1 MPFIPHTEE
10 DTKAMLAAIGV
21 QSLSELFS
29 EIPSALQIDG
39 FPQVP
44 SGLSE
49 MEATRLMQKKAQQE
63 GLRQCFIGA
72 GAYEHHIPA
81 AVWEL
86 ATRGEF
92 MTAYTPYQAE
102 ASQGTL
108 QLLWEYQTMIAS
120 LMGMQVSNASM
131 YDGATALAESI
142 LMAVRLKKHETARI
156 LLPSHL
162 HPHYR
167 AVLEAILL
175 NRGIQLEYAAFD
187 EKGQIP
193 LANWQVLQK
202 ESPLTA
208 VVLMQPNFLGIVE
221 EVDEVTDWAKTQ
233 GALVI
238 GLVNPLAMAL
248 LKPPGQ
254 WGMTGADIACGE
266 SQPFGVPLASGGP
279 YVGFLCT
286 QEKYIRQMPGRI
298 VGKTQDL
305 NGKRGFTL
313 TLQAREQ
320 HIRRSKA
327 TSNICTNQG
336 LLVTAA
342 TIYMSLLG
350 PVGLRDV
357 ALACHQNSQR
367 LKALISQRGI
377 GSWMFDAPTFHEQV
391 LYIEKPIDA
400 VLDFMGAHH
409 IDAGLSLAP
418 YFEGPLKKGLLICVT
433 ETKTEADLIAYV
445 DLLERALIQ

>member
-1 MPFIPHTEE
+1 MPFIPHTTE
-10 DTKAMLAAIGV
+10 DTAAMLTTIGV
-21 QSLSELFS
+21 SSLSALFS
-29 EIPSALQIDG
+29 EIPSDLQIDG
-39 FPQVP
+39 FPSLPV
-44 SGLSE
+44 GLSE
-49 MEATRLMQKKAQQE
+49 MEAGRLMQEKAKQD
-63 GLRQCFIGA
+63 GVRMCFMGA

-86 ATRGEF
+86 TTRGEF

-108 QLLWEYQTMIAS
+108 QLLWEYQTMMAS

-142 LMAVRLKKHETARI
+142 LMAVRLKKQEAPCI
-156 LLPSHL
+156 LLPLSL

-167 AVLEAILL
+167 AVLETILL
-175 NRGIQLEYAAFD
+175 NRGIELMFVPFND
-187 EKGQIP
+187 KGQTP
-193 LANWQVLQK
+193 LTHWQALKTEKQI
-202 ESPLTA
+202 TA
-208 VVLMQPNFLGIVE
+208 VVLMQPNFFGIIDDVN
-221 EVDEVTDWAKTQ
+221 EVTDWAQAQ

-254 WGMTGADIACGE
+254 WGAKGADIACGE
-266 SQPFGVPLASGGP
+266 AQPFGVPLASGGP

-305 NGKRGFTL
+305 SGKRGFTL

-320 HIRRSKA
+320 HIRRGKA

-350 PVGLRDV
+350 PVGLRQV
-357 ALACHQNSQR
+357 AIACHQNSQS
-367 LKALISQRGI
+367 LKALITQRNLGVFL
-377 GSWMFDAPTFHEQV
+377 FDAPTFHEQV
-391 LYIEKPIDA
+391 LWLEKPVA
-400 VLDFMGAHH
+400 TVLDYMAAHN
-409 IDAGLSLAP
+409 IDAGVALAP
-418 YFEGPLKKGLLICVT
+418 YFEGLKNGLLICVT
-433 ETKTEADLIAYV
+433 ETKTEADLMNYV
-445 DLLERALIQ
+445 DVLERALS